1 MSIYIQLLL
10 VAFIVIFIVDLSGF
24 TDTIL
29 DIASKVKGQR
39 VESFRPFTCSLCMT
53 WWCCLVWAICSGHC
67 TLVTIAF
74 SALLAALSFPLSQI
88 LIFVREGL
96 NKLIATLEKL
106 MSI

>member
-1 MSIYIQLLL
+1 M

-53 WWCCLVWAICSGHC
+53 WWCCLVWTICSGHC